1 MALSTVCMPL
11 IITTTVSGET
21 LFTWGI
27 MSSPL
32 IPGMVMSLIT
42 SSNWLFLKCSS
53 ACSAAPALRHSY
65 SSLSKSDRI
74 SVISGSSS
82 TISIRG
88 VSEVSCNIDLV
99 LSVTRVDKRYLRFGY
114 NDWRVIVDWFFTLV
128 LKKLARLRGGSNT
141 YGEFLVG
148 RSYLGY
154 IASSGTF
161 HVVGDIHH
169 FDLILDLAF
178 LFAGET
184 IKQAKVMTEFVRNC
198 ISESLRIRKHRI
210 DYDGSIGHH
219 LISISAV
226 SP

>member
-1 MALSTVCMPL
+1 M
-11 IITTTVSGET
+11 
-21 LFTWGI
+21 
-27 MSSPL
+27 
-32 IPGMVMSLIT
+32 
-42 SSNWLFLKCSS
+42 
-53 ACSAAPALRHSY
+53 
-65 SSLSKSDRI
+65 
-74 SVISGSSS
+74 
-82 TISIRG
+82 
-88 VSEVSCNIDLV
+88 
-99 LSVTRVDKRYLRFGY
+99 
-114 NDWRVIVDWFFTLV
+114 
-128 LKKLARLRGGSNT
+128 

-169 FDLILDLAF
+169 FELIHDRAF

-184 IKQAKVMTEFVRNC
+184 IKQAKVMTKFVRNC

-226 SP
+226 SS